1 MSLNRDVQKSEPK
14 PLSKLQKRLLFI
26 IQRNPGRMTNFDLL
40 NLNVRLG
47 GEKEI
52 DSALEGLK
60 DAGLLVRDE
69 KRKWVPTERG
79 ASLVIPLEHLT
90 R

>member
-1 MSLNRDVQKSEPK
+1 MANNDSHIK
-14 PLSKLQKRLLFI
+14 PLTRLQKRLLFI
-26 IQRNPGRMTNFDLL
+26 IQRNPSQKTNFDLL

-52 DSALEGLK
+52 EASLQGLE
-60 DAGLLVRDE
+60 DAGLIKRDL
-69 KRKWVPTERG
+69 KRKWQPTERG
-79 ASLVIPLEHLT
+79 ASLNIPLDDLT

>member
-1 MSLNRDVQKSEPK
+1 MSLENEPK
-14 PLSKLQKRLLFI
+14 PLSKLQKRLLYI
-26 IQRNPGRMTNFDLL
+26 IQRNPSHMTNFDLL

-52 DSALEGLK
+52 EVALEGLQE
-60 DAGLLVRDE
+60 AGLLKRDE
-69 KRKWVPTERG
+69 KRKWMPTERG
-79 ASLVIPLEHLT
+79 ASLTIPLDQLS

>member
-1 MSLNRDVQKSEPK
+1 MSLNEASNQPK

-26 IQRNPGRMTNFDLL
+26 IQRQPGTLSNFDLQ

-47 GEKEI
+47 GEKELE
-52 DSALEGLK
+52 SALTGLE
-60 DAGLLVRDE
+60 DAGLIKRTD
-69 KRKWVPTERG
+69 KRKWLPTERG
-79 ASLVIPLEHLT
+79 ASLTIPEDQLK

>member
-1 MSLNRDVQKSEPK
+1 MADVNQPK

-26 IQRNPGRMTNFDLL
+26 IQRRPSELSNFDII

-47 GEKEI
+47 GDKEI
-52 DSALEGLK
+52 ETALDGLE
-60 DAGLLVRDE
+60 DAGLIRRDN
-69 KRKWVPTERG
+69 KKKWLPTERG
-79 ASLVIPLEHLT
+79 ASLVIPPEQLT

>member
-1 MSLNRDVQKSEPK
+1 MSLNQDAPGQPK

-26 IQRNPGRMTNFDLL
+26 IQRQPGQMANFDLL

-47 GEKEI
+47 GDKEI
-52 DSALEGLK
+52 EAALEGLE
-60 DAGLLVRDE
+60 DAGLLRKDP
-69 KRKWVPTERG
+69 KRKWTPTERG
-79 ASLVIPLEHLT
+79 ASLVIPPEHLS

>member
-1 MSLNRDVQKSEPK
+1 MSLDEASNQPK

-26 IQRNPGRMTNFDLL
+26 IQRQPGTLSNFDLQ

-47 GEKEI
+47 GEKEMEA
-52 DSALEGLK
+52 ALAGLEE
-60 DAGLLVRDE
+60 AGLLKRTD
-69 KRKWVPTERG
+69 KRKWLPTERG
-79 ASLVIPLEHLT
+79 ASLTIPEDQLK

>member
-1 MSLNRDVQKSEPK
+1 MSLNEPGIEPK
-14 PLSKLQKRLLFI
+14 PLTKLQKRLLYI
-26 IQRNPGRMTNFDLL
+26 IQREPGLKGNLDLI

-52 DSALEGLK
+52 EASLVGLEE
-60 DAGLLVRDE
+60 AGLIKKSD
-69 KRKWVPTERG
+69 KRKWLPTERG
-79 ASLVIPLEHLT
+79 ASLVIPIDQLS